1 MKTPAAPR
9 HFWILKLVLMSED
22 ECSSFQVLSLRQ
34 STNTD
39 VKVKLPPSKRPLAL
53 SFSDGTADKA
63 MKESVVQ
70 GAVQP

>member
-1 MKTPAAPR
+1 MKRLDVSR
-9 HFWILKLVLMSED
+9 HFWTLKLVLMSED
-22 ECSSFQVLSLRQ
+22 QCSSFQVLSLRQ